1 MNMFGNGMNQNTLI
15 QIIEEQT
22 SRDLWYITPG
32 MKIFRSLPSMKRI

>member
-1 MNMFGNGMNQNTLI
+1 MFGNGMNQNTLI

-32 MKIFRSLPSMKRI
+32 MKIFSSCSIKFCNVF